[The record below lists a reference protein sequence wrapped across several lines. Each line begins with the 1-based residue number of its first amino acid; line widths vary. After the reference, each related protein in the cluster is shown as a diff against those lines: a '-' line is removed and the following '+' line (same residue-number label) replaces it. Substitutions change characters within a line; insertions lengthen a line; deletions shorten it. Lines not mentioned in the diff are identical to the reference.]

1 MIDDERNSET
11 TAAVQASLTQ
21 AYPQVWLNRRCA
33 PCASC
38 WMTHGATLGIFSC
51 GLALWL
57 AGACVEPLSSVMY
70 ARIRSC
76 VCYSRG
82 LEGKLLLDMCT
93 KHMLAQVRHVLQVYM
108 GAYTQIGTEKKRWKP
123 TQTHHLVE
131 TLL

>member
-76 VCYSRG
+76 VCLRPSS
-82 LEGKLLLDMCT
+82 
-93 KHMLAQVRHVLQVYM
+93 H
-108 GAYTQIGTEKKRWKP
+108 
-123 TQTHHLVE
+123 
-131 TLL
+131 